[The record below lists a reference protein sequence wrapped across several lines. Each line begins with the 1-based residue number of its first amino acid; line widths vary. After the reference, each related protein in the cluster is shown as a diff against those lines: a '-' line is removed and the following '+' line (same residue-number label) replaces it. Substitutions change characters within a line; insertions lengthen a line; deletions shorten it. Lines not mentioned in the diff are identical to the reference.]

1 MNSNQTEYKIGDEV
15 TGIVDRLS
23 PMGVNVLLDNDT
35 EGLLYENEIFR
46 RLFKGESIKA
56 YIKDIRSDGKITL
69 SLQPAGYKNF
79 INSTTE
85 LILNALEKNGGHLPL
100 NDKSNPEDI
109 YYQFQISKKRF
120 KEAIGALYKARK
132 IEITEDGIK
141 LKL

>member
-1 MNSNQTEYKIGDEV
+1 
-15 TGIVDRLS
+15 
-23 PMGVNVLLDNDT
+23 
-35 EGLLYENEIFR
+35 
-46 RLFKGESIKA
+46 
-56 YIKDIRSDGKITL
+56 
-69 SLQPAGYKNF
+69 
-79 INSTTE
+79 
-85 LILNALEKNGGHLPL
+85 LNALEKNGGHLPL